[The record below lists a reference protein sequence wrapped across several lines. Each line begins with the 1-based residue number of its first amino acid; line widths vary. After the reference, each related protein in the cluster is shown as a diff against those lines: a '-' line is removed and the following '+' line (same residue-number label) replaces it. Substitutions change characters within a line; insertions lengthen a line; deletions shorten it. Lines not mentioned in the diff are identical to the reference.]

1 MIVALRLP
9 APAAQFAAHARYLK
23 VRERT
28 SYAFAVVSA
37 AAALRLAN
45 GSIEEAR
52 IALGGVAPKPWRLRE
67 AEEALRGARADGASF
82 HHAAAKALPGAKP
95 SRDNAFKIELSRRVI
110 ARALALAAA
119 GTPERVPALPAS
131 TLAPF
136 SGVAIHA

>member
-1 MIVALRLP
+1 M
-9 APAAQFAAHARYLK
+9 
-23 VRERT
+23 
-28 SYAFAVVSA
+28 
-37 AAALRLAN
+37 
-45 GSIEEAR
+45 R

-67 AEEALRGARADGASF
+67 AKEALRGARADGASF

-131 TLAPF
+131 PWAPF